1 MSQGKAKDE
10 AVMEAVE
17 GLPACC
23 KRIAG
28 TIASCERLTVAA
40 RIVAGVSDVLLIA
53 ASALFFSHVPGL
65 SILALASIIGGLAVP
80 AVIAAVVKVRRNR
93 LPREEMAAV
102 DELMRDGWTPKTV
115 SSLARVHMPWWM
127 RSRAGLTLE
136 ADRLAGRRGSTMRGY
151 SRCKPLAKRRE
162 GEMSAR
168 SADGLAGEAKRSKSF
183 ADEYEIFTDELFGYD
198 GLDDWPYDGSW
209 AYGEDPH
216 HGLDAERVMRD
227 QGSHS
232 GFVASL
238 MDVDGWYGET
248 AGSPLPAEC
257 RAAAQEAIRLIA
269 QLPRTGSDDAQP
281 SEEKMADVEA
291 LLDAMTTIGGKPFS
305 EACKAAWDEAKRE
318 AEAKRSQAADAGVR
332 EALAKAKVHLEWLAS
347 PEASTLRDG
356 VSRLDEM
363 ASDGLTTGKEPSAIY
378 TVTTDGGGS

>member
-1 MSQGKAKDE
+1 MSQGKTKDE

-28 TIASCERLTVAA
+28 RLRHDDRVTVALRIALDVVLIASL
-40 RIVAGVSDVLLIA
+40 VLVCVPV
-53 ASALFFSHVPGL
+53 HVL
-65 SILALASIIGGLAVP
+65 SILALASIIGSVALQ
-80 AVIAAVVKVRRNR
+80 AVIAGVVKVRRNR

-102 DELMRDGWTPKTV
+102 EELMGDGWTPKTV
-115 SSLARVHMPWWM
+115 SSLAQAHMPWWM
-127 RSRAGLTLE
+127 RNRAGITLE
-136 ADRLAGRRGSTMRGY
+136 ADRLAERRGS
-151 SRCKPLAKRRE
+151 A
-162 GEMSAR
+162 
-168 SADGLAGEAKRSKSF
+168 
-183 ADEYEIFTDELFGYD
+183 D

-238 MDVDGWYGET
+238 MDVDCWYGET
-248 AGSPLPAEC
+248 AGSPPPAEC

-291 LLDAMTTIGGKPFS
+291 LLDAMTMIGGKPFS

>member
-1 MSQGKAKDE
+1 MSQGKTKDE

-28 TIASCERLTVAA
+28 RLRHDGRVTVAL
-40 RIVAGVSDVLLIA
+40 RIALDVLLIA
-53 ASALFFSHVPGL
+53 SLVLVCVPVPVL
-65 SILALASIIGGLAVP
+65 SIIALASIIGGVALQP
-80 AVIAAVVKVRRNR
+80 VIAGVVKVRRNR

-102 DELMRDGWTPKTV
+102 EELMGDGWTPKTV
-115 SSLARVHMPWWM
+115 SSLAQAHMPWWM
-127 RSRAGLTLE
+127 RNRAAITLE
-136 ADRLAGRRGSTMRGY
+136 ADRLAERRGS
-151 SRCKPLAKRRE
+151 
-162 GEMSAR
+162 
-168 SADGLAGEAKRSKSF
+168 ADD
-183 ADEYEIFTDELFGYD
+183 DEYVVHD

-209 AYGEDPH
+209 AYGEDPPSWSGRRAGH
-216 HGLDAERVMRD
+216 AR
-227 QGSHS
+227 SHS

>member
-1 MSQGKAKDE
+1 MSSGKAKDK
-10 AVMEAVE
+10 AVMRAVE

-28 TIASCERLTVAA
+28 AIASCERLTVAA

-115 SSLARVHMPWWM
+115 SSLAQVHMPWWM

-136 ADRLAGRRGSTMRGY
+136 AD
-151 SRCKPLAKRRE
+151 
-162 GEMSAR
+162 
-168 SADGLAGEAKRSKSF
+168 GLAGEAKRSKRF
-183 ADEYEIFTDELFGYD
+183 ADEYEIFVDELFGYD

-216 HGLDAERVMRD
+216 HGLDSERVMRD
-227 QGSHS
+227 QGSRS
-232 GFVASL
+232 GFVISL

-269 QLPRTGSDDAQP
+269 QLPRTGADDAQP
-281 SEEKMADVEA
+281 SEEKIAAVEA
-291 LLDAMTTIGGKPFS
+291 ALDAMTTIGGKPFS
-305 EACKAAWDEAKRE
+305 EACKAAWSKATRE
-318 AEAKRSQAADAGVR
+318 AEAKRSQAADAGVS
-332 EALAKAKVHLEWLAS
+332 EALAKAKAHLEWLAS

-363 ASDGLTTGKEPSAIY
+363 ASDGLTAGEDPSAVC
-378 TVTTDGGGS
+378 TVPTSGCES

>member
-1 MSQGKAKDE
+1 MSQGKTKDE

-23 KRIAG
+23 KRIAV
-28 TIASCERLTVAA
+28 RLRHDGRVTVAL
-40 RIVAGVSDVLLIA
+40 RIALDVLLIA
-53 ASALFFSHVPGL
+53 SLVLVCVPVPVI
-65 SILALASIIGGLAVP
+65 SILALASIIGDVALQ
-80 AVIAAVVKVRRNR
+80 AVIAEVVKVRRNR
-93 LPREEMAAV
+93 LPREEMTAV
-102 DELMRDGWTPKTV
+102 VELMRDGWTPKTV
-115 SSLARVHMPWWM
+115 SSLAQAHMPWWM
-127 RSRAGLTLE
+127 RNRAEITLE
-136 ADRLAGRRGSTMRGY
+136 ADRLAE
-151 SRCKPLAKRRE
+151 RRE
-162 GEMSAR
+162 IDDAEGVV
-168 SADGLAGEAKRSKSF
+168 
-183 ADEYEIFTDELFGYD
+183 YD

-209 AYGEDPH
+209 AYGEDSH

-257 RAAAQEAIRLIA
+257 KAAAQEAIRLIA

-318 AEAKRSQAADAGVR
+318 AEAKRSQAADTGVR